1 MCCFI
6 FVPLIYK
13 KTDMQVEKKFKNEV
27 IFDFQSFHTPTTRAM
42 YTGVFLGFVTAI
54 VCLAFWSIDV
64 NILQLTMSSYI
75 VNVQT
80 IAFGAI
86 LPLVF
91 MGIMYAALTH
101 YLKGAGSV
109 LASVIFAIAAIWLIL
124 VVANGD
130 YGDTPQ
136 HIHQFKALVIPILAI
151 IGIVGAIV
159 FPIAYRSRKFAD
171 AVL

>member
-1 MCCFI
+1 
-6 FVPLIYK
+6 
-13 KTDMQVEKKFKNEV
+13 MQVEKKFKNEV
-27 IFDFQSFHTPTTRAM
+27 IFNFQSYHTPTTRSM
-42 YTGVFLGFVTAI
+42 YVGVFLGFVTAI

-64 NILQLTMSSYI
+64 NLLQLTMSSYI

-91 MGIMYAALTH
+91 MGIMNAVLTH

-124 VVANGD
+124 VVASGN
-130 YGDTPQ
+130 YGDTPE
-136 HIHQFKALVIPILAI
+136 HIHKFKALVIPILAI

-159 FPIAYRSRKFAD
+159 YPIAYRSQKFAD